1 MHSTAVPKFRV
12 ASELLERALELYLR
26 KDSYYAALHLAGA
39 AEEVLAVYARA
50 AEKTHGTCVVPM
62 FDAMKSLVAVIDGGA
77 EKSEMARREQ
87 AAGNRMND
95 PKNSVKH
102 MHGGSDNGF
111 TYDVVTEST
120 DMIEMAISNYRQLQ
134 PLLRLPELRDTAPF
148 FAVKQELRN
157 RQQESARCLT
167 PRSS

>member
-1 MHSTAVPKFRV
+1 MQFTAPPKICV

-26 KDSYYAALHLAGA
+26 KDSYFAALHLAGA

-50 AEKTHGTCVVPM
+50 AEKTHGTRVVPM
-62 FDAMKSLVAVIDGGA
+62 FDAMKSLVALIDGSA
-77 EKSEMARREQ
+77 EKSEMARREL

-102 MHGGSDNGF
+102 MHGTTDNGF

-120 DMIEMAISNYRQLQ
+120 DMIEMAISNYLQLQ
-134 PLLRLPELRDTAPF
+134 PLLKFPELRDTAPF
-148 FAVKQELRN
+148 FAAKQELRI
-157 RQQESARCLT
+157 RQQEVS
-167 PRSS
+167 